1 MPGNVGRIILG
12 PFAAQNAVD
21 ALNAQLGYDQPV
33 VIRYLRWAGGLVT
46 GDWGRSL
53 RFDVPVLPL
62 VLERLGRSLILACA
76 SLVLL
81 VPVGILLGMLAAE
94 REGGPFD
101 RTVTAVGMALG
112 VAARVRHGRAADRR
126 LRPVARGAAD
136 PGPAARGCR
145 ADRLGAP
152 PADAGPVPRAS

>member
-1 MPGNVGRIILG
+1 M
-12 PFAAQNAVD
+12 
-21 ALNAQLGYDQPV
+21 
-33 VIRYLRWAGGLVT
+33 
-46 GDWGRSL
+46 
-53 RFDVPVLPL
+53 PVLPL

-112 VAARVRHGRAADRR
+112 RF
-126 LRPVARGAAD
+126 P
-136 PGPAARGCR
+136 
-145 ADRLGAP
+145 
-152 PADAGPVPRAS
+152 SS